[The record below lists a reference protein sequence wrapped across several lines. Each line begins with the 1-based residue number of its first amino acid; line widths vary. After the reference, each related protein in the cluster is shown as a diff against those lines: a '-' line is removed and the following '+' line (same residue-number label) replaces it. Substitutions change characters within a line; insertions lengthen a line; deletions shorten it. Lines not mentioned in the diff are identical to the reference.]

1 MKVTVSMITLNEER
15 AVAKVVADIRRVVPD
30 AEIFLVDSSRDRT
43 AEIATELGCRV
54 FKQFPP
60 KGYGP
65 AMDRAVRDASGD
77 VVVTLDCDDTYPVE
91 EIPQLVSLI
100 EQGWDLVNATR
111 LAKRP
116 KAMPLANYLANRVF
130 AWTARLLHGLNTS
143 DVHSG
148 MRAYRKSMID
158 RVQWDPNGPALP
170 VDMIVIP
177 HRMGFLVTDVP
188 IDYRERIGA
197 STLQRWKST
206 VWTFRRLWRAR
217 GVARYTLPVAGTNDG
232 QQATGNWPRK

>member
-1 MKVTVSMITLNEER
+1 MKLTVSMITLNEER
-15 AVAKVVADIRRVVPD
+15 AVAKVVHDIRRVAPE
-30 AEIFLVDSSRDRT
+30 AEIFLVDSSKDRT

-65 AMDRAVRDASGD
+65 AMDRAVRDAGGD
-77 VVVTLDCDDTYPVE
+77 IVITLDCDDTYPVE
-91 EIPQLVSLI
+91 TIPTLVSLI
-100 EQGWDLVNATR
+100 DQGYDLVNATR

-116 KAMPLANYLANRVF
+116 KAMPFANYLANRIF
-130 AWTARLLHGLNTS
+130 AWTARLLHGIRTT

-158 RVQWDPNGPALP
+158 SVVWDPHGPALP
-170 VDMIVIP
+170 VDMLVIP
-177 HRMGFLVTDVP
+177 YRMGYRVMEIP
-188 IDYRERIGA
+188 IEYRDRIGA

-206 VWTFRRLWRAR
+206 VWTFRRLWKAR
-217 GVARYTLPVAGTNDG
+217 SVKRPG
-232 QQATGNWPRK
+232 